1 LRRSFGFYGTDDTER
16 RFRMAYHIGGIMGFL
31 ETWLQ
36 DGMQEEPDV
45 LRDISIDIMGSARRP
60 NLMP

>member
-1 LRRSFGFYGTDDTER
+1 
-16 RFRMAYHIGGIMGFL
+16 MAYHIGGIMGFL